1 MTNDQDREQREA
13 PDTNVPQADGPGA
26 APPPAVPPPLAN
38 ARAARNGTE
47 RRWIAIGLIAVG
59 VLALLSTLGAPAA
72 ATTFF
77 GFTLFTVV
85 GVLVLLLARRTGND
99 WVLAAAFPAFGL
111 ALAVLLP
118 GGWGGGMFLAS
129 IGAGFLSLYLTDR
142 ERWWALIPM
151 GALFTLSVIAG
162 GGPAVQGGRAGVV
175 LFVGLALTFG
185 LLWRLPGRPQP
196 WAVYPAAA
204 LGVLALV
211 VWTMIGDWL
220 LPVILIV
227 VGVALLLRGPF
238 RPTRDRSA

>member
-1 MTNDQDREQREA
+1 MTNDQDRETREA
-13 PDTNVPQADGPGA
+13 PDTNAPPEGGPGA
-26 APPPAVPPPLAN
+26 APPPAAAAPTAS
-38 ARAARNGTE
+38 ARTTRDGTE

-59 VLALLSTLGAPAA
+59 VLALLSTFGAPAA

-77 GFTLFTVV
+77 GFTLFMVV

-162 GGPAVQGGRAGVV
+162 GGPAVQDGRAGVV
-175 LFVGLALTFG
+175 LFAGLALTFL

-196 WAVYPAAA
+196 WALYPAAA
-204 LGVLALV
+204 LGLLTLV
-211 VWTMIGDWL
+211 VWTTIGDWV
-220 LPVILIV
+220 LPVILIL
-227 VGVALLLRGPF
+227 VGVALLLRGRVTPK
-238 RPTRDRSA
+238 RDGGA